1 MELPFDRAALRG
13 DPMPEGMALY
23 EQAAFQALRG
33 LYALYRRGGI
43 SREDAAREKEKI
55 LEAYRQEGADWARSR
70 EITQAHARLWQNI
83 EAAANRYGRERTLD
97 HADAFVRAVY
107 GAGVKAGKGEMP

>member
-1 MELPFDRAALRG
+1 MELPFERAALRG

-55 LEAYRQEGADWARSR
+55 LEAYRQEEADWARSR
-70 EITQAHARLWQNI
+70 EITRPTPVCGKTSRLLPIATAGNGPWTMPMPL
-83 EAAANRYGRERTLD
+83 YGRCMGR
-97 HADAFVRAVY
+97 
-107 GAGVKAGKGEMP
+107 G

>member
-1 MELPFDRAALRG
+1 MELPFERAALRG

-55 LEAYRQEGADWARSR
+55 GRREQTGLGAGRSPR
-70 EITQAHARLWQNI
+70 PTPVYGKTSRLLPIAMAGNGPWTMPMPL
-83 EAAANRYGRERTLD
+83 YGRCMGR
-97 HADAFVRAVY
+97 
-107 GAGVKAGKGEMP
+107 G